1 MNIVLVG
8 IGGLDI
14 VDGNVSL
21 TLGLVWQ
28 LCKVYWQERVGKIN
42 EKDLL
47 NWGNEKVP

>member
-8 IGGLDI
+8 IGGIDL

-28 LCKVYWQERVGKIN
+28 LCKVYW
-42 EKDLL
+42 
-47 NWGNEKVP
+47 